1 MDPLSILLLALAI
14 LVFAIP
20 VLFFLAP
27 VLLAMFLVS
36 CMVGAAVGVFLLLG
50 LWAVISWPFK
60 AVYGLFHD

>member
-20 VLFFLAP
+20 VLFLAP
-27 VLLAMFLVS
+27 VFLAMIIVCILLAVAVS
-36 CMVGAAVGVFLLLG
+36 VFLLLG